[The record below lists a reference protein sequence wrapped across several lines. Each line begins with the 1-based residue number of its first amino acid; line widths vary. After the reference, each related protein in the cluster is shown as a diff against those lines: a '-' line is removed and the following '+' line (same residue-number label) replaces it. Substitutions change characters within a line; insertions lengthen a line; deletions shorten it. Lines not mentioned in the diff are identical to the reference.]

1 MVDGKSLSLSFPF
14 NQHWSEEDPFLSGVF
29 QWERRGERGWG
40 FLSSLD
46 ELRTISCLP
55 AHVWDLQP
63 FCKMYSRTKIVVSGE
78 KCTEELDTVSQLLI
92 VVGVTGFVFW
102 HIVIVVVQTLCD
114 STDCNTP
121 GSSVLHYVLEFAV
134 HWVWFMSIESVM
146 LSYHLIL
153 CGPPSPALSLSQHHS
168 LFQRVNSS
176 HQVGDILELQLQHQ
190 IFQWI
195 FRVDFL

>member
-29 QWERRGERGWG
+29 QWERWGERGWG

-46 ELRTISCLP
+46 ELRPFPVSCTCLGP
-55 AHVWDLQP
+55 SACLQDVLKDKDCGFWREMHRRTWNSLTVVNCGRCNW
-63 FCKMYSRTKIVVSGE
+63 FCFLAYCCCCCSDSLWLHRLQHTR
-78 KCTEELDTVSQLLI
+78 LL
-92 VVGVTGFVFW
+92 
-102 HIVIVVVQTLCD
+102 C
-114 STDCNTP
+114 
-121 GSSVLHYVLEFAV
+121 LHYVLEFAV

-153 CGPPSPALSLSQHHS
+153 GGSPSPAFSLSQHHS
-168 LFQRVNSS
+168 LFQWVNSS

-190 IFQWI
+190 TFQWI